1 MSGTGATFF
10 MDSPGEIPERPSRV
24 KPAGLTEAGG
34 LDAAR
39 ESGSGVA
46 EGTEDVL
53 LVRAA
58 QNGDL
63 DAFDGLVVRHRE
75 RIFNLIYHMTSHH
88 EDATDL
94 AQDVFVKA
102 WKALGNFKGESSF
115 YTWVYRIAVNH
126 TLNHLKQRRNR
137 TVHLSL
143 NDMDFNAENDPD
155 LVQLVSHQTPRRAA
169 NLKELSQ
176 RLNAAMQKLSEEHR
190 MVVVMHDIQGIPHD
204 EIAEVMDCNP
214 GTVRSRL
221 FYARQQ
227 LQAYLSD
234 LLR

>member
-1 MSGTGATFF
+1 MSGAGATFF
-10 MDSPGEIPERPSRV
+10 METPGDMPEGPLRPPPTGLAGSPG
-24 KPAGLTEAGG
+24 ADG
-34 LDAAR
+34 AA
-39 ESGSGVA
+39 ESGVHLTDDLGDVA
-46 EGTEDVL
+46 

-58 QNGDL
+58 RGGDL

-75 RIFNLIYHMTSHH
+75 RIYNLIYHMTSHH

-169 NLKELSQ
+169 SLKELSQ

-190 MVVVMHDIQGIPHD
+190 AVVVMHDIQGMPHD
-204 EIAEVMDCNP
+204 EIAGVLDCNP

-221 FYARQQ
+221 YYARQQ
-227 LQAYLSD
+227 LQAHLSD
-234 LLR
+234 LLH

>member
-1 MSGTGATFF
+1 MQGTASTMFTEN
-10 MDSPGEIPERPSRV
+10 PGETPEEGSRAMSEKAV
-24 KPAGLTEAGG
+24 PTAGAGVNWAVE
-34 LDAAR
+34 D
-39 ESGSGVA
+39 
-46 EGTEDVL
+46 TEDVL
-53 LVRAA
+53 LVKAA
-58 QNGDL
+58 QDGDL

-102 WKALGNFKGESSF
+102 WKALCNFKGESSF

-126 TLNHLKQRRNR
+126 TLNHLKQRRNK

-169 NLKELSQ
+169 SLNELGQ
-176 RLNAAMQKLSEEHR
+176 RLNAALQKLSEEHR
-190 MVVVMHDIQGIPHD
+190 TVVVLHDIQGMQHD
-204 EIAEVMDCNP
+204 EIAELLVCNP

-227 LQAYLSD
+227 LQAHLSD

>member
-1 MSGTGATFF
+1 MENAG
-10 MDSPGEIPERPSRV
+10 DLPERD
-24 KPAGLTEAGG
+24 GLGPGVPRALRGQASSNG
-34 LDAAR
+34 LDGA
-39 ESGSGVA
+39 
-46 EGTEDVL
+46 GTEVADGSEDVV
-53 LVRAA
+53 LVKAA
-58 QNGDL
+58 QSGDL

-155 LVQLVSHQTPRRAA
+155 MVQLVSHQTPRRAA
-169 NLKELSQ
+169 NLKELGQ

-190 MVVVMHDIQGIPHD
+190 TVVVMHDIQGLQHD
-204 EIAEVMDCNP
+204 EIAEVLDCNP

-227 LQAYLSD
+227 LQAHLSD

>member
-10 MDSPGEIPERPSRV
+10 MDSPGEMPERSSHALPVGSPEAREAISA
-24 KPAGLTEAGG
+24 PDAAGG
-34 LDAAR
+34 MAD
-39 ESGSGVA
+39 
-46 EGTEDVL
+46 GTEDAT

-190 MVVVMHDIQGIPHD
+190 TVVVMHDIQGIPHD
-204 EIAEVMDCNP
+204 EIAEVLDCNP